1 MNVDFD
7 KERFIASSI
16 LFLLDIQIVEGL
28 ICDRCF
34 SPYHDNYVIKCF
46 GQLTHYYFASTCND
60 QPMHLFASKD

>member
-1 MNVDFD
+1 
-7 KERFIASSI
+7 
-16 LFLLDIQIVEGL
+16 VEGL